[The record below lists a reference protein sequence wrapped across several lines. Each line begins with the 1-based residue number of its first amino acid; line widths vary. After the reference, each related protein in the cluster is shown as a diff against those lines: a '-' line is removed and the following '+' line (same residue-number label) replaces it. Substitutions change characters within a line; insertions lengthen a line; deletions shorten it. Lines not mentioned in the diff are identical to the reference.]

1 MEGINDDR
9 PLPFSRENTERVLSL
24 AMQTHQEVPWVG
36 PKDWMSAD
44 EWKPIKI
51 KESSEHES
59 GTSSRNKP
67 PLDEALVPR
76 QSQEL
81 AQCASSSQRAS
92 SSQNQSSRTSR
103 TRSSFGLGNISF
115 GAKWNKISPEP
126 PPRVSPTRPPDASL
140 SASTSTHQTFYEDGS
155 SWVQEKGRLSSLVQ
169 PLSEERV
176 SHGRSAATI
185 QRATRQS
192 PLNMN
197 EAIHPDVLRILKEKE
212 SLVVACRQDG
222 SSDVA
227 STLSAGMDHF
237 HLVMAVAG
245 EPKSKGDPSAGVD
258 GRGMSIAPRSM
269 AYGQQSQHQR
279 HSESSYE
286 PRYQQDQE
294 SDAQLGSQLIET
306 RPQVSHKDSPSSSV
320 LSSPATQGLR
330 ALDTSFKSAKNLP
343 PASGVSSDGGR
354 GEMMRTFKS
363 DSLEFTKI
371 SDVFEVSAGPSPRPK
386 QSRPFLVI
394 PKDAPSSRDS
404 IYAIGPEQEQASHE
418 KGLSHLNPVHKDP
431 RPAEGPNNMK
441 RTSLPTRRV
450 QSTVALSPEDSQTA
464 GALSSTSHKGERE
477 TGEAFRLFGAERV
490 KAKTSGGGG
499 GRPES
504 SLFNRKN
511 AGLSRDESNNR
522 SAKEDLDL
530 MHRLDRRTK
539 FYAGLQLATSDSERM
554 HR

>member
-36 PKDWMSAD
+36 PKDWMPAD

-67 PLDEALVPR
+67 PLEEALAPR

-81 AQCASSSQRAS
+81 APCASSSQRAS
-92 SSQNQSSRTSR
+92 SQNQPSRTSR
-103 TRSSFGLGNISF
+103 NRSSFGLSF

-140 SASTSTHQTFYEDGS
+140 FVSTSTHQTFYEDGS
-155 SWVQEKGRLSSLVQ
+155 SWVQEKGLLSSLVQ

-185 QRATRQS
+185 QRAARQS
-192 PLNMN
+192 PLNIN

-227 STLSAGMDHF
+227 STLAAGMDHF

-258 GRGMSIAPRSM
+258 GRGMSMAPRSM

-279 HSESSYE
+279 HSETSSYE

-294 SDAQLGSQLIET
+294 SDAQLGSQSIET

-320 LSSPATQGLR
+320 LSSPVTQGSR
-330 ALDTSFKSAKNLP
+330 ALDPSFKSAKNLP
-343 PASGVSSDGGR
+343 LAHRESGMSSDGGR
-354 GEMMRTFKS
+354 GEMMRTFKD
-363 DSLEFTKI
+363 DSIEFTKI
-371 SDVFEVSAGPSPRPK
+371 SDVFEVSTGPSPRPK
-386 QSRPFLVI
+386 QSRPFLVM

-404 IYAIGPEQEQASHE
+404 IYAIGPQQEQTSHE
-418 KGLSHLNPVHKDP
+418 KSLSHLNPIHKDP
-431 RPAEGPNNMK
+431 RPAEVPNNMK

-450 QSTVALSPEDSQTA
+450 QSTVALSPEDSRTA
-464 GALSSTSHKGERE
+464 GASSSTSHKGERK

-504 SLFNRKN
+504 SLFNRKH

-522 SAKEDLDL
+522 SAEQDLDL

-554 HR
+554 HS